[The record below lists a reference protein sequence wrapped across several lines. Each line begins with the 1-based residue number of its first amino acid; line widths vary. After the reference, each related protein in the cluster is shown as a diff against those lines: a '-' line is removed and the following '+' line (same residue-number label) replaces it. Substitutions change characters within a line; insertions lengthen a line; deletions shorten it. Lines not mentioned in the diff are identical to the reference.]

1 MGSFVNSIRDVIK
14 SDWLVI
20 DFSKLPGIDACIFF
34 RGSRTNENWF
44 GRKIQGIGHNG
55 DRHSKAHVIDLLI
68 GSSMGGYFAYCL
80 STHLGVKTLLFN
92 PAVHSRSIE
101 PVVIMG
107 SKEST
112 HLVVL
117 GNGDD
122 IIRPELTEEF
132 FNKVG
137 GTNIIIREDIGHIIP
152 IEVFKNYIKLY

>member
-1 MGSFVNSIRDVIK
+1 MRVAFFHGLDSKPITSKNWALRQVFDEVYDPVMNYDNPRMFD
-14 SDWLVI
+14 LVLKHLE
-20 DFSKLPGIDACIFF
+20 DNP
-34 RGSRTNENWF
+34 
-44 GRKIQGIGHNG
+44 
-55 DRHSKAHVIDLLI
+55 VDLLI

-80 STHLGVKTLLFN
+80 STHLGIKTLLFN

-101 PVVIMG
+101 PVVSLG